1 MNCWD
6 PGDPPRRMPWALIV
20 AAALSAGIIVAM
32 VVR

>member
-1 MNCWD
+1 MECWN
-6 PGDPPRRMPWALIV
+6 PNDPPRRMPWALIV